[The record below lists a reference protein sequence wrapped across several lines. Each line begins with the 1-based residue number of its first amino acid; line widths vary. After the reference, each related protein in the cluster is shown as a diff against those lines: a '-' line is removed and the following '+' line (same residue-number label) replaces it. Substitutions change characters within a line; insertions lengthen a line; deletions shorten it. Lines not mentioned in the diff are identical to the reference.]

1 MARTVEPISAALERG
16 WDMIEAAVGEMDE
29 AAMASRPNDQS
40 NSVAW
45 LLWHQ
50 SRVLDMFI
58 HTRLQNAPQLWVKDS
73 WNEKFDALPT
83 DAEDRGVGWTG
94 EQVAAW
100 SLPSKDVQLAY
111 YLAVKES
118 VRQYLAEVS
127 EDELAREMGNAA
139 IAGAPHHC
147 GLLRTGYLG
156 RPLSRRADRLPE
168 GACTWV
174 WVGTASANPLTVG
187 LIP

>member
-127 EDELAREMGNAA
+127 EDELAREMVMPPSPEPRTIAA
-139 IAGAPHHC
+139 CCGQVIWDALSHAGQIAYLR
-147 GLLRTGYLG
+147 GLYLG
-156 RPLSRRADRLPE
+156 MGWHR
-168 GACTWV
+168 
-174 WVGTASANPLTVG
+174 
-187 LIP
+187 